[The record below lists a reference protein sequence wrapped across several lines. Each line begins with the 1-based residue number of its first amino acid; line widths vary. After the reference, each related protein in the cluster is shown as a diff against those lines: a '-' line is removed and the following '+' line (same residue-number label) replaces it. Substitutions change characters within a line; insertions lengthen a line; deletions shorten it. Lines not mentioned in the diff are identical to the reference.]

1 MKTKI
6 FTLLLAVAAGI
17 GTMFAD
23 GTKIGNLYYNLKSSN
38 KTAEVT
44 FEDYYPNNY
53 KNLTVANIPSK
64 VEYGGETYNV
74 TSIGKQAFIDCHSL
88 TSVNIGENVTEIKS
102 NAFQNCSSLTS
113 ITIPNSV
120 ESIGVIAFGDCTSM
134 QSIIIG
140 TNLTSLGTHTFSG
153 CGQVRS
159 ITCYASWPPSCGA
172 NCFNGINKAI
182 PVYVPA
188 EALNYYKAA
197 DEWKEFYNIQAINT
211 ENIEDIHI
219 NNPTNSKLLHDGQIL
234 ILHGDKTYTLQGQEV
249 K

>member
-1 MKTKI
+1 MKSKL
-6 FTLLLAVAAGI
+6 FSFFLMLVASV
-17 GTMFAD
+17 GTMSAE
-23 GTKIGNLYYNLKSSN
+23 GTKIGYLYYNLKSSD

-44 FEDYYPNNY
+44 WEDYYPRNY
-53 KNLTVANIPSK
+53 TNLTVANIPST
-64 VEYGGETYNV
+64 VQYSGETYNV

-120 ESIGVIAFGDCTSM
+120 ESIGVIAFGGCTSM

-188 EALNYYKAA
+188 EALNFYKAA
-197 DEWKEFYNIQAINT
+197 DEWKDFLNIQAIQEQDIKNITIDSKQNT
-211 ENIEDIHI
+211 KIV
-219 NNPTNSKLLHDGQIL
+219 HDGYVL
-234 ILHGDKTYTLQGQEV
+234 IYKGDKTYTLQGQEV
-249 K
+249 R